1 MSNKEPSKTFKEKL
15 FDIIYL
21 SDTAAGKWFDLG
33 LIFAILVSVLVVM
46 LDSVAELNKSYGHLF
61 DILEWTFTIL
71 FTIEYGLRIYSVK
84 NPVRYIFSFFGLVDL
99 MAIIPTYLVLVFSGA
114 QYLMVIRAL
123 RILRIFRILKLTH
136 YLGEADLLM
145 KSLAGAKHKVL
156 VFLFF
161 MLTVVSIFGSLMFII
176 EGPDNGFTSIPQ
188 GVYWA
193 VVTVTTVGYGDI
205 TPVTPLGKGLASMMV
220 IIGYSIIAIPTG
232 IFTAELSK
240 QIKKNIVKRGPEC
253 QVCNHQAVEANAEF
267 CSQCGAELE
276 HHIIEKR
283 RNDLNH

>member
-1 MSNKEPSKTFKEKL
+1 MSNKKTIKEKI

-21 SDTAAGKWFDLG
+21 SDTPAGKWFDLV
-33 LIFAILVSVLVVM
+33 LIFTILISVLVVM
-46 LDSVAELNKSYGHLF
+46 LDSVADLNLKYGHWF
-61 DILEWTFTIL
+61 YIMEWTFTIV

-84 NPVRYIFSFFGLVDL
+84 NPVRYIFSFFGIVDL
-99 MAIIPTYLVLVFSGA
+99 LAIVPAYFVLIFSGA
-114 QYLMVIRAL
+114 QYMMVIRGL

-136 YLGEADLLM
+136 YLGEADLLI
-145 KSLAGAKHKVL
+145 KSLSGAKHKVL

-161 MLTVVSIFGSLMFII
+161 MLTVVTIFGSLMFII
-176 EGPDNGFTSIPQ
+176 EGPEHGFDSIPQ

-205 TPVTPLGKGLASMMV
+205 IPMTPLGKGLASMMV

-240 QIKKNIVKRGPEC
+240 QIKTNRVKKGPEC
-253 QVCNHQAVEANAEF
+253 QVCNHHSLDPKAKF
-267 CSQCGAELE
+267 CSECGAELE
-276 HHIIEKR
+276 QHIIEQR
-283 RNDLNH
+283 RNEIDN